1 MEEEATWVPPF
12 VDSSPFE
19 GLNEL
24 WENERYVA
32 PYMPTKPEKINFM
45 LKQADL
51 KPDDVFFDLGCGDG
65 RVLISAM
72 RLGCSRAVGVD
83 MDPKI
88 LAKAEANVEEAGFT
102 SQITLIGE
110 DMMEVDMTAATVI
123 FVYLLPKPL
132 NTLLPKLIDLFQNHK
147 LRLVISSLFEIKG
160 CPYRCKEDTKWGY
173 FSYYK

>member
-1 MEEEATWVPPF
+1 MEEEDTWVPPF

-24 WENERYVA
+24 WENEKYVA
-32 PYMPTKPEKINFM
+32 PYMPTKHEKIQVM
-45 LKQADL
+45 LEQVEW

-65 RVLISAM
+65 RVLISAL
-72 RLGCSRAVGVD
+72 RLGCSKGVGID

-88 LAKAEANVEEAGFT
+88 LAKAQANVEEAGLT
-102 SQITLIGE
+102 SQISLIGQ

-123 FVYLLPKPL
+123 FMYLLPNGL
-132 NTLLPKLIDLFQNHK
+132 NIILPKLIDLFENHK
-147 LRLVISSLFEIKG
+147 LRLVFSSLFEIKD
-160 CPYRCKEDTKWGY
+160 CPYMCKEDTKWGY